1 MHFLGSRSQFIF
13 VEQPTEPVSSLDI
26 DTVRRVRADWLR
38 ADQPVRNAEANA
50 SMRAVAVVVVHVSP
64 QHALKVTAR
73 KDEEPVKAL
82 TPDRSHPALGERV
95 CLRCSDRSLDDADP
109 LGSKDAVEDG
119 GKLGVAIVDEQA
131 HGRRP
136 VVQAEDEV
144 ASLLGDPGTIGC
156 GRAVGEENA
165 SAGKLDEEDY
175 VDRLNEMVSTVK
187 KSQATTPAACARR
200 NSVQVGP
207 LRRGAGPRPSRRRML
222 RTVVTDATAP
232 SFFNSP

>member
-1 MHFLGSRSQFIF
+1 MHFLGSRNQFIF

-165 SAGKLDEEDY
+165 SAGELDEEDY
-175 VDRLNEMVSTVK
+175 VESLERDGLHCEEVAGDDAGSLCT
-187 KSQATTPAACARR
+187 QEL
-200 NSVQVGP
+200 GP
-207 LRRGAGPRPSRRRML
+207 G
-222 RTVVTDATAP
+222 
-232 SFFNSP
+232 